1 MRPWRLAAMVVVF
14 ATTTGC
20 TAVPAWDRARLAQ
33 PCMLPE
39 PRPMSAGFAEH
50 VYDYREGSV
59 GGSGIVGGGCGCN

>member
-1 MRPWRLAAMVVVF
+1 MPSWRVMSTVVVCLM
-14 ATTTGC
+14 ASAC
-20 TAVPAWDRARLAQ
+20 TAVPAWERARLAQ

-50 VYDYREGSV
+50 VYDYREGSI